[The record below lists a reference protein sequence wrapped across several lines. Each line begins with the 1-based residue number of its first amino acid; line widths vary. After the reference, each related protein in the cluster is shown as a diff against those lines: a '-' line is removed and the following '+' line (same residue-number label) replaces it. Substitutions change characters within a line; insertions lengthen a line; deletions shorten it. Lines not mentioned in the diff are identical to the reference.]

1 MTDAEWHLWEMK
13 KDRVLHNCP
22 RGKEYFCDGTVN
34 KSHKGWDK
42 LKNLGKCPH
51 WKGKCTYPRINKK
64 KVLNEK
70 DTP

>member
-1 MTDAEWHLWEMK
+1 MTDAEWHDLELK
-13 KDRVLHNCP
+13 RDRVVHNCP

-51 WKGKCTYPRINKK
+51 WRGRCTYPRINKE
-64 KVLNEK
+64 KV
-70 DTP
+70 